1 MSGKLKLVSNSLSV
15 LINRLGQ
22 SITAFIL
29 TAAIARM
36 LGAKELG
43 QYLLAFSYYFIF
55 MMLASQGLKILLT
68 RDLAKRAEDTQ
79 FYFTNGIALQFLLS
93 LASYLMLVATVTIFP
108 YHADTTRLCYIYGLA
123 VIPFSLS
130 NVTEAIFQA
139 QERMHL
145 IAVSTVPIYILRLLV
160 IIQVMQKWQSINL
173 VAAVLVLSEFLILF
187 IELGLIRR
195 QFQFDWKIDFKL
207 LLKMLQDAKTFFAI
221 EGISIVG
228 ERLEILA
235 LSLVSTEAF
244 VGVFGG
250 INQLMQPIT
259 IMSESINLAIFPS
272 LSKVSEEGKEKQ
284 RSLTEG
290 IGDVMCCL
298 VVPFVLGIFYFGD
311 DLMGFVFGN
320 DPIFLQSDTPL
331 NIVAISLIPFGVVRP
346 LFYVLMASGLERI
359 NLKMTSIISIV
370 NAISVALLVS
380 QFQVLGAAINVL
392 FIRTLDLV
400 LAAYYTREILF
411 SMRFWRVAGRSL
423 VFGGLMLVVFEYL
436 RRNRPESFLLV
447 LGVSTAAYLLIAG
460 LLAVLSAPGRAY
472 LRRKLVG
479 L

>member
-1 MSGKLKLVSNSLSV
+1 
-15 LINRLGQ
+15 
-22 SITAFIL
+22 
-29 TAAIARM
+29 
-36 LGAKELG
+36 
-43 QYLLAFSYYFIF
+43 
-55 MMLASQGLKILLT
+55 
-68 RDLAKRAEDTQ
+68 
-79 FYFTNGIALQFLLS
+79 
-93 LASYLMLVATVTIFP
+93 
-108 YHADTTRLCYIYGLA
+108 
-123 VIPFSLS
+123 
-130 NVTEAIFQA
+130 
-139 QERMHL
+139 
-145 IAVSTVPIYILRLLV
+145 
-160 IIQVMQKWQSINL
+160 
-173 VAAVLVLSEFLILF
+173 
-187 IELGLIRR
+187 
-195 QFQFDWKIDFKL
+195 
-207 LLKMLQDAKTFFAI
+207 
-221 EGISIVG
+221 
-228 ERLEILA
+228 
-235 LSLVSTEAF
+235 
-244 VGVFGG
+244 
-250 INQLMQPIT
+250 MQPIT